1 MGRIYF
7 KEVQKFSQWCLWLLL
22 LSLGALLFYMGPANL
37 GALVLLVI
45 SLLFLTMR
53 LITEVDQEG
62 IKFKF
67 FPFLKRVY
75 LWQEI
80 ISARVVDYGF
90 VGGWGIRLFTPY
102 GTVFNVKGS
111 KGLAV
116 ELKSGKKF
124 CLGTQRPDELQKTL
138 SSIPF
143 KNDI

>member
-1 MGRIYF
+1 MGGIYF
-7 KEVQKFSQWCLWLLL
+7 KEVQKFSQWWLWLLL

-53 LITEVDQEG
+53 LITQVDEEG
-62 IKFKF
+62 IKFNF
-67 FPFLKRVY
+67 FPFLKRAY
-75 LWQEI
+75 SWQEI
-80 ISARVVDYGF
+80 ISARVVEYGF
-90 VGGWGIRLFTPY
+90 MGGWGIRLFTSY
-102 GTVFNVKGS
+102 GTIFNVKGS

-116 ELKSGKKF
+116 ELKNGKKF
-124 CLGTQRPDELQKTL
+124 CLGTQRPDELQKIL

>member
-7 KEVQKFSQWCLWLLL
+7 KEVQKFSQWWLWLLL

-53 LITEVDQEG
+53 LITQVDEEG
-62 IKFKF
+62 IKFNF
-67 FPFLKRVY
+67 FPFLKRAY
-75 LWQEI
+75 SWQEI
-80 ISARVVDYGF
+80 ISARVVEYGF
-90 VGGWGIRLFTPY
+90 MGGWGIRLFTSY
-102 GTVFNVKGS
+102 GTIFNVKGS

-116 ELKSGKKF
+116 ELKNGKKF
-124 CLGTQRPDELQKTL
+124 CLGTQRPDELQKIL